1 MKQNKRKLDLGPKRW
16 FRRNKR
22 KKQSMAAR
30 MARMMNDLVDS
41 VVLRKGLPK
50 HVIEITVWETCHRSS
65 EYSDCSDSPF
75 SHSHEFSQQDYA
87 LETMWV
93 EYVER
98 CVNWERNPEAC
109 MSEFDFKTE
118 LIRLGE
124 VEHGDQPDLG
134 IFSLGEKTY
143 YVDTKTRALY
153 RFADILGQSHVYHRP
168 CVHDPSHA
176 DLRKKGKDF
185 GSLDQV
191 PYPVL
196 NRMRS
201 DVLASVTRYMES

>member
-22 KKQSMAAR
+22 KKQSMVAR
-30 MARMMNDLVDS
+30 IMEMLRS
-41 VVLRKGLPK
+41 RRKGLPK

-98 CVNWERNPEAC
+98 CVDWERNPEDC

-118 LIRLGE
+118 LISLGE
-124 VEHGDQPDLG
+124 VEHNDQPDLG
-134 IFSLGEKTY
+134 IFSLGKKTY

-153 RFADILGQSHVYHRP
+153 RFDKILGQSHVSHRP

-185 GSLDQV
+185 GDF
-191 PYPVL
+191 
-196 NRMRS
+196 
-201 DVLASVTRYMES
+201 

>member
-22 KKQSMAAR
+22 KKQSMVAR

-98 CVNWERNPEAC
+98 CVDWERNPEDC
-109 MSEFDFKTE
+109 MSEFEFKTE
-118 LIRLGE
+118 LVYQGE

-134 IFSLGEKTY
+134 IFSLGKKTY

-153 RFADILGQSHVYHRP
+153 RFDKILGQPHVSHRP

-185 GSLDQV
+185 GGLDRV

-196 NRMRS
+196 NRMRR
-201 DVLASVTRYMES
+201 DVLADVTRYMER

>member
-22 KKQSMAAR
+22 KKQSMVAR
-30 MARMMNDLVDS
+30 IMEMLRS
-41 VVLRKGLPK
+41 RRKGLPK

-98 CVNWERNPEAC
+98 CVEWDMNPEDC

-118 LIRLGE
+118 LISLGE

-143 YVDTKTRALY
+143 YVDTKTRTLY
-153 RFADILGQSHVYHRP
+153 RFADILGQSHVNHRP

-201 DVLASVTRYMES
+201 DVLADVTRYMER

>member
-1 MKQNKRKLDLGPKRW
+1 
-16 FRRNKR
+16 
-22 KKQSMAAR
+22 
-30 MARMMNDLVDS
+30 
-41 VVLRKGLPK
+41 
-50 HVIEITVWETCHRSS
+50 
-65 EYSDCSDSPF
+65 
-75 SHSHEFSQQDYA
+75 
-87 LETMWV
+87 MWV